1 MIIKRP
7 KFKEIKREHI
17 TDASAYMDGEYVIEP
32 KMDGI
37 WGAMHIKKN
46 GTYQIWSRTGQLKEE
61 GKVINR
67 HFMITFTDEIDEC
80 VILGEFMYGSNWA
93 KKHDKVGQFFA
104 FDMVMWNGDWDFCEK
119 PLKERRE
126 HLIDKLNHVESD
138 ETPSNLFPDFIEL
151 NQQWDAF
158 QINGIWENLVEKQG
172 YEGLMIKNVNDPYA
186 EDTEWIKVKY
196 RTDIDYV
203 CMGFSDGG
211 EGTKYE
217 DTVGSIIGG
226 LYKYSDDDRE
236 RELVDVC
243 HVGGLTVDQRDI
255 FNKNRDYFIG
265 KVFTAK
271 GFNIFDSGA
280 IRHGKFKSFR
290 TDKEAYDCDM
300 SQVPSD
306 AEVPE
311 LFT

>member
-1 MIIKRP
+1 MGTKVRKMIINRP

-37 WGAMHIKKN
+37 WGAMHIKDNK
-46 GTYQIWSRTGQLKEE
+46 YQIWSRTGQLKQE
-61 GKVINR
+61 GEIPKPINPP
-67 HFMITFTDEIDEC
+67 MC
-80 VILGEFMYGSNWA
+80 ILGEFMFGSNWA

-104 FDMVMWNGDWDFCEK
+104 FDLVMWDGDWDFSEK
-119 PLKERRE
+119 PLKERRDV
-126 HLIDKLNHVESD
+126 LQALMDSL
-138 ETPSNLFPDFIEL
+138 PAMFPDFVEL
-151 NQQWDAF
+151 NQQWDTF

-186 EDTEWIKVKY
+186 IETEWIKVKY

-226 LYKYSDDDRE
+226 LYKLNVMYKGEEEIRTT
-236 RELVDVC
+236 ELVDVC
-243 HVGGLTVDQRDI
+243 HVGGLTVAQRDL
-255 FNKNRDYFIG
+255 FNKNRDYFKG

-306 AEVPE
+306 AEYMP
-311 LFT
+311 

>member
-1 MIIKRP
+1 MIINRP

-37 WGAMHIKKN
+37 WGAMHIKN
-46 GTYQIWSRTGQLKEE
+46 GKYQIWSRTGQLKKE
-61 GKVINR
+61 GEVSSDSAT
-67 HFMITFTDEIDEC
+67 MC
-80 VILGEFMYGSNWA
+80 ILGEFMYGSNWA
-93 KKHDKVGQFFA
+93 KKHDKVGQFYA
-104 FDMVMWNGDWDFCEK
+104 FDIVMWDGDWDFCER
-119 PLKERRE
+119 PLKERRDM
-126 HLIDKLNHVESD
+126 LQALMGSLPNM
-138 ETPSNLFPDFIEL
+138 FPDFVEL

-172 YEGLMIKNVNDPYA
+172 YEGLMIKNVNDAYA
-186 EDTEWIKVKY
+186 TETEWIKVKY

-226 LYKYSDDDRE
+226 LYKTDDFTLE

-243 HVGGLTVDQRDI
+243 HVGGLTVAQRDI

-290 TDKEAYDCDM
+290 TDKEAYQCDM
-300 SQVPSD
+300 TQVPSD
-306 AEVPE
+306 AEKMKHRP
-311 LFT
+311 FMP

>member
-1 MIIKRP
+1 MGTKVGKMIINRP
-7 KFKEIKREHI
+7 KFKEIEKEHI
-17 TDASAYMDGEYVIEP
+17 TDASVYMSDEYVMEP

-37 WGAMHIKKN
+37 WGAMHIKDGK
-46 GTYQIWSRTGQLKEE
+46 YQIWSRTGQLKQE
-61 GKVINR
+61 G
-67 HFMITFTDEIDEC
+67 EC
-80 VILGEFMYGSNWA
+80 ISPLSSNEMCILGEFMFGSNWA

-104 FDMVMWNGDWDFCEK
+104 FDMVQWDGDWDFSDK
-119 PLKERRE
+119 PFETRRGLLKAT
-126 HLIDKLNHVESD
+126 LASLPNC
-138 ETPSNLFPDFIEL
+138 FPDFVEL
-151 NQQWDAF
+151 NQQWKTYEIYDVWDDYVV
-158 QINGIWENLVEKQG
+158 GRK
-172 YEGLMIKNVNDPYA
+172 YEGLILKKTDESYMDATWVKI
-186 EDTEWIKVKY
+186 KY

-226 LYKYSDDDRE
+226 LYKDDDFTDE

-243 HVGGLTVDQRDI
+243 HVGGLTVAQRDI
-255 FNKNRDYFIG
+255 FNKNKDYFKG

-290 TDKEAYDCDM
+290 TDKLPQDCDM
-300 SQVPSD
+300 TQVPSD
-306 AEVPE
+306 AEYMP
-311 LFT
+311 

>member
-1 MIIKRP
+1 
-7 KFKEIKREHI
+7 
-17 TDASAYMDGEYVIEP
+17 
-32 KMDGI
+32 
-37 WGAMHIKKN
+37 
-46 GTYQIWSRTGQLKEE
+46 
-61 GKVINR
+61 
-67 HFMITFTDEIDEC
+67 MITFTDEIDEC

-126 HLIDKLNHVESD
+126 HLIDKLNHVESY

-306 AEVPE
+306 AEYMP
-311 LFT
+311 

>member
-37 WGAMHIKKN
+37 WGAMHIKDNK
-46 GTYQIWSRTGQLKEE
+46 YQIWSRTGQLKQE
-61 GKVINR
+61 GEIPKPINPP
-67 HFMITFTDEIDEC
+67 MC
-80 VILGEFMYGSNWA
+80 ILGEFMFGSNWA

-104 FDMVMWNGDWDFCEK
+104 FDMVMWDGDWDFSEK
-119 PLKERRE
+119 PLKERRDV
-126 HLIDKLNHVESD
+126 LQALMSSL
-138 ETPSNLFPDFIEL
+138 PAMFPDFVEL
-151 NQQWDAF
+151 NQQWDTF

-172 YEGLMIKNVNDPYA
+172 YEGLMIKNVNDPYST
-186 EDTEWIKVKY
+186 ETEWIKVKY

-226 LYKYSDDDRE
+226 LYKLNVMYKGEEEIRT

-243 HVGGLTVDQRDI
+243 HVGGLTVAQRDL
-255 FNKNRDYFIG
+255 FNKNRDYFKG

-290 TDKEAYDCDM
+290 TDKLAHDCDM

-306 AEVPE
+306 AEYMP
-311 LFT
+311 